1 MKLLKKIWKIFHS
14 MKCAIVLL
22 VILTAACVAGSLIP
36 QGEVASYYT
45 TVYPEWAGKLILG
58 IGLDD
63 MFSVWWFIVMAGLL
77 CLNLILC
84 SILRFPQLLRS
95 YKDGYTLEA
104 RRRRDRPEDWKW
116 MPAAKESVQ
125 KVFSALHFKP
135 FVQEKDRE
143 TWQYAVRNRVGI
155 WGSWICHLGMIAVI
169 IGFGLGQK
177 YMLDTYV
184 YGVPGQEKQV
194 EEAGLRVAIDDFEV
208 KLRDDYTVE
217 QYQAQITVKDE
228 KSGKEE
234 SGTTRVNAPFH
245 AFGMDFFQNS
255 TGWAVTAKAY
265 KGSELLDE
273 QVLCQGEFI
282 SLKELPLQVQMT
294 AFYPDYYNDG
304 TGPTTLTPLLKNPVV
319 IYTIYYD
326 GNFFQMDA
334 IGTGLPIQIDDY
346 RFVFEKPQQYT
357 LIQIVKDPTIAYV
370 ALGGILVI
378 LGIILAF
385 FCRTEELW
393 MRENADGSYA
403 VYCRS
408 VKGAELFADAVEEAL
423 RANGEITEALQS
435 SDEAEG
441 TPGQTGNESVPP
453 DEKDGKSERATGES
467 VPPDDRDEKSGQ
479 AVGESVLSDDRDG
492 KSEQP
497 ARESVLTEEEDEKFG
512 QIDGRQTAQMGAEE
526 NIGAD
531 ENPAG
536 TEEEEGEHVPDIDN
550 R

>member
-1 MKLLKKIWKIFHS
+1 MKLLKKIWGVFHS

-45 TVYPEWAGKLILG
+45 TVYPEWAGKLILT

-77 CLNLILC
+77 CLNLVLC
-84 SILRFPQLLRS
+84 SILRFPQLLRN
-95 YKDGYTLEA
+95 YREGYTLEA
-104 RRRRDRPEDWKW
+104 RKKRNRPEDWRW
-116 MPAAKESVQ
+116 MPREETSVRN
-125 KVFSALHFKP
+125 VFSALHFKP
-135 FVQEKDRE
+135 IAQESDGE

-194 EEAGLRVAIDDFEV
+194 EEAGLCVAIDDFEV

-228 KSGKEE
+228 KSGKEA

-255 TGWAVTAKAY
+255 TGWAATAKAY

-273 QVLCQGEFI
+273 QVLCQGELI
-282 SLKELPLQVQMT
+282 SLEEIPLQVQMT

-346 RFVFEKPQQYT
+346 RFVFENPQQYT
-357 LIQIVKDPTIAYV
+357 LIQIVKDPTMAYV
-370 ALGGILVI
+370 GLGGILVI
-378 LGIILAF
+378 FGIILAF

-403 VYCRS
+403 VFCRS

-423 RANGEITEALQS
+423 RADGEITKARPS
-435 SDEAEG
+435 SDGEEG
-441 TPGQTGNESVPP
+441 DLGQT
-453 DEKDGKSERATGES
+453 
-467 VPPDDRDEKSGQ
+467 DD
-479 AVGESVLSDDRDG
+479 ESVLSDDGGRKSERAASESVPSDDKGG
-492 KSEQP
+492 KSDQTDNK
-497 ARESVLTEEEDEKFG
+497 L
-512 QIDGRQTAQMGAEE
+512 TAQMRTEE
-526 NIGAD
+526 NSGTD
-531 ENPAG
+531 EISAG
-536 TEEEEGEHVPDIDN
+536 TKKEEGEHVTDSDH